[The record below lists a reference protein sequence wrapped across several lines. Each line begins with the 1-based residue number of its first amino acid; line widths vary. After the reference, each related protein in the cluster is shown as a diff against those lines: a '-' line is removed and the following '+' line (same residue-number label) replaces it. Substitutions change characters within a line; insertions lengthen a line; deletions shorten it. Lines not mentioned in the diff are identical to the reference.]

1 MTRSEPHLSHSA
13 ADTEE
18 LGRQLSSRLAAG
30 DVVLLEGE
38 LGAGKTTLIR
48 GLTDGLAGDPD
59 DVSSPSFVIIQS
71 YECGAPGIERLHHV
85 DLYRLAERTADL
97 RELGIE
103 EVLSDPEAV
112 TAVEWPKAALAT
124 WIPADARLW
133 RIQLTLAEGDDRE
146 VVVVPPSQDKGLG
159 ARDARRPGR
168 R

>member
-1 MTRSEPHLSHSA
+1 VSHSA
-13 ADTEE
+13 ADTEAF
-18 LGRQLSSRLAAG
+18 GRQLSSRLAAG

-48 GLTDGLAGDPD
+48 GLADGLAGDPD
-59 DVSSPSFVIIQS
+59 EVSSPSFVIIQC

-112 TAVEWPKAALAT
+112 TAVEWPKAAIAV

-133 RIQLTLAEGDDRE
+133 RIQLTLGEGDARE
-146 VVVVPPSQDKGLG
+146 ILVVPPSPAEDLG
-159 ARDARRPGR
+159 TTS
-168 R
+168 